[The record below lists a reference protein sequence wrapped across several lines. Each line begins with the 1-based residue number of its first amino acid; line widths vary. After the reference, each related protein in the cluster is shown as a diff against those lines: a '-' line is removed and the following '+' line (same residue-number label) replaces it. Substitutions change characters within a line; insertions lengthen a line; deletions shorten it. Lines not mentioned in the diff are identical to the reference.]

1 MTFDSAEFRITA
13 EEAATKAGELVIR
26 KWSEPREIRSKGFR
40 DWVTDSDL
48 AAQELIASHILSRYP
63 LHGFITEE
71 DAPHLAPAG
80 DVIWIIDPL
89 DGTTNY
95 SRKHPIFCVSVA
107 AAITGV
113 EGSLNVVAGA
123 IYDPIRK
130 ELFSAATGRG
140 STLNGTPISVSPKGS
155 LDTSIIGLDW
165 SRGQYKRDAILK
177 ALGGTAHKVHTI
189 RSIGSAA
196 LALAWVACGR
206 LEVYFN
212 LGVGSWD
219 VAAAS
224 VIIKE
229 AGGLVSNYQG
239 TTWSP
244 DHSTC
249 VASNGK
255 IHQLFLE
262 TCQLAKWLDAPS

>member
-1 MTFDSAEFRITA
+1 MTVDSAELRITA
-13 EEAATKAGELVIR
+13 EEAATEAGELVIR
-26 KWSEPREIRSKGFR
+26 KWSEPREIRSKRFR
-40 DWVTDSDL
+40 DWVTDADL
-48 AAQELIASHILSRYP
+48 AAQELITSRILSRFP

-71 DAPHLAPAG
+71 DAPDLASAG
-80 DVIWIIDPL
+80 DVVWIIDPL

-95 SRKHPIFCVSVA
+95 SRKHPIFCVSIA
-107 AAITGV
+107 AAIAGAN
-113 EGSLNVVAGA
+113 GSLNVVAGA

-130 ELFSAATGRG
+130 ELFSAATGHG
-140 STLNGTPISVSPKGS
+140 STLNDAPIAVSPTGS
-155 LDTSIIGLDW
+155 LDASIIGLDW
-165 SRGQYKRDAILK
+165 SRGQYKRSAILK
-177 ALGGTAHKVHTI
+177 TLELTASKVHTI
-189 RSIGSAA
+189 RAIGSAA

-212 LGVGSWD
+212 LGMGSWD

-224 VIIKE
+224 VIIQE
-229 AGGLVSNYQG
+229 AGGFVSNHKG
-239 TTWSP
+239 TVWSP

-262 TCQLAKWLDAPS
+262 TSRLAEWLDAPS